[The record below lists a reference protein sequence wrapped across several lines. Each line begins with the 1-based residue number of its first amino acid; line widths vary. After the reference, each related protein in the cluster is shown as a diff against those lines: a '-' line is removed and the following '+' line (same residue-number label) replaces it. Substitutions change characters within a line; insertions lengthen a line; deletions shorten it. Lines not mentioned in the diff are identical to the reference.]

1 MKIFLCALAAVCL
14 WAPGRSLAAQRD
26 SLGRGRLAV
35 VAAPLIMGGAAMTFC
50 DRDFRALRNSYAVG
64 FRHDYDDYLQYAP
77 LALTWGLKA
86 CGVQGRSSWGRMIVS
101 NAFSAALMAATVNSL
116 KYSVRAER
124 PDGST
129 RNSFPSGHAATAFMA
144 ATILHKEYG
153 HRSPWFSVAGYMA
166 ATATGITRQLNNR
179 HWMSD
184 ILVGAGVGILSV
196 ELGYF
201 FADLI
206 YRDRGLLAVGTP
218 VEFDRFR
225 RPSFLSLYAG
235 AVSALGSYSLLSG
248 RQVRFTGG
256 PAVGVRGS
264 WFATP
269 CVGVGG
275 RLAVGSMRLAIDTQT
290 QSEAQYSASVAAGP
304 CFSYPLTARCA
315 IGSHLSG
322 GYEYFKRM
330 HSSFGDLGDRG
341 GASIGTGLSMTC
353 IASAG
358 FGVRF
363 SVDYDLVSPVLRGSE
378 EWLHKL
384 TVDMEV
390 CTFF

>member
-1 MKIFLCALAAVCL
+1 MKISVCL
-14 WAPGRSLAAQRD
+14 LAVASLWMPGRSLAAQRD
-26 SLGRGRLAV
+26 SLGHGRLTV

-50 DRDFRALRNSYAVG
+50 DRDFRGLRNSYAVG

-77 LALTWGLKA
+77 LAVAWGLKA
-86 CGVQGRSSWGRMIVS
+86 CGVKSRSSWGRMIVS
-101 NAFSAALMAATVNSL
+101 NAFSAALMAAAVNSL
-116 KYSVRAER
+116 KYSVRVRR

-153 HRSPWFSVAGYMA
+153 HRSPWFSVGGYMA
-166 ATATGITRQLNNR
+166 AAATGITRQLNNR

-184 ILVGAGVGILSV
+184 IMVGAGIGILSA

-206 YRDRGLLAVGTP
+206 YRDRGLASVGVP
-218 VEFDRFR
+218 AGFDRFR
-225 RPSFLSLYAG
+225 RPSFLSLHVG
-235 AVSALGSYSLLSG
+235 AVTALGGYSVLSG
-248 RQVRFTGG
+248 RQVCFVGG
-256 PAVGVRGS
+256 PAAGLRGA

-269 CVGVGG
+269 YLGCGG
-275 RLAVGSMRLAIDTQT
+275 RLGVGSMRLLVDGEMQD
-290 QSEAQYSASVAAGP
+290 EAQYSASVAAGP
-304 CFSYPLTARCA
+304 CFSYPLTARCTV
-315 IGSHLSG
+315 GSHLSG

-330 HSSFGDLGDRG
+330 HGSFGDLGDRG
-341 GASIGTGLSMTC
+341 GASIGTGISVTC
-353 IASAG
+353 LATVG

-363 SVDYDLVSPVLRGSE
+363 AVDYDVVSPVLRGSA

-384 TVDMEV
+384 TVGMEV
-390 CTFF
+390 CALF